1 MDMTRGYYLMSKS
14 DGKKMSSIST
24 ILLDRIIGLHS
35 LLMVGF
41 LSLSLQYF
49 ISDDFSRLA
58 LISWT
63 MLGASMFLI
72 FSLAVPMV
80 SQRTGKLVRK
90 FIPERFRESYEGL
103 VLLYRN
109 NRKSFIPV
117 YGISL
122 INAILNV
129 LTFTIAG
136 RALGYS
142 MPIWIASV
150 SVPLMALSSLI
161 PLTPGGLG
169 IGEAATAE
177 YLTGFDISGGG
188 AVSLL
193 MRMMFYVWALVGGVL
208 FLFESKTERQ
218 KLKSIKKDII
228 QIEEE

>member
-1 MDMTRGYYLMSKS
+1 
-14 DGKKMSSIST
+14 
-24 ILLDRIIGLHS
+24 
-35 LLMVGF
+35 
-41 LSLSLQYF
+41 
-49 ISDDFSRLA
+49 
-58 LISWT
+58 
-63 MLGASMFLI
+63 
-72 FSLAVPMV
+72 
-80 SQRTGKLVRK
+80 
-90 FIPERFRESYEGL
+90 
-103 VLLYRN
+103 
-109 NRKSFIPV
+109 
-117 YGISL
+117 
-122 INAILNV
+122 
-129 LTFTIAG
+129 
-136 RALGYS
+136 